1 MKISNKLTLSL
12 LLIGLNAFSARVAV
26 TDSGTDFTHDWLTG
40 RALINTK
47 EVIGNRVDDDRN
59 GKVDDIYGWN
69 FADNYG
75 KVFFKD
81 HVADVPEKVF
91 KIMDV
96 LSRIQAGNPTPED
109 QKFWKEN
116 ITSLSAAEKQKLVT
130 QLNFF
135 GQYAHGTHVSG
146 IVASVAPD
154 ARIMSNRVFPD
165 TPMSFVNPLA
175 ANQPAQRKGLMDM
188 AYRLLAVLTNGT
200 FEGAAAYIGEQQ
212 IDVANYSMGVQ
223 LSAIAGM
230 ALSLRKVVPPT
241 ADEIAVE
248 AGKRCPKGTDEAAYK
263 SCVAQVTEEVMAP
276 YNAKLSAEVQ
286 RMYAQ
291 YEPQGKKW
299 LASAPKTLFVIAAGN
314 DGSDND
320 KRPTFPAN
328 IQVDNSITVAA
339 SNSVISLASFSNYGI
354 TTVHVAA
361 PGVAIKSSVPSLDNK
376 MVLPM
381 SGTSMAAPYVTGVA
395 AKMKDLNPQLTPAQ
409 LKEILMG
416 TVDKKDWLKAKV
428 ISGGVVNAERAY
440 MASEKSKS
448 MTVAAAIAASIE
460 GVTDQKEVSAPKRIF
475 KVNSTT
481 QEMNAF
487 ANEVVF

>member
-1 MKISNKLTLSL
+1 MKLSNKLTLSL

-26 TDSGTDFTHDWLTG
+26 TDSGTDFTHDWLAG
-40 RALINTK
+40 RALINSK
-47 EVIGNRVDDDRN
+47 EMIGNRVDDDRN
-59 GKVDDIYGWN
+59 GKVDDINGWN

-81 HVADVPEKVF
+81 HVADVSEKVY
-91 KIMDV
+91 KIMEV
-96 LSRIQAGNPTPED
+96 LSRIQAGNPSPED
-109 QKFWKEN
+109 EKFLKDHVM
-116 ITSLSAAEKQKLVT
+116 SLPAAEKQKLISE
-130 QLNFF
+130 LNFF

-154 ARIMSNRVFPD
+154 AKIMSNRVFPD
-165 TPMSFVNPLA
+165 TPLSFINPLD
-175 ANQPAQRKGLMDM
+175 NTKQRKGILDM

-200 FEGAAAYIGEQQ
+200 FEKAAAYIGEQQ

-230 ALSLRKVVPPT
+230 SLSLRKVIPPT
-241 ADEIAVE
+241 AAEIAAE
-248 AGKRCPKGTDEAAYK
+248 ATKRCPKGNDEAAYK
-263 SCVAQVTEEVMAP
+263 KCVAQVNEELMAP
-276 YNAKLSAEVQ
+276 YNQKLNAEVV

-299 LASAPKTLFVIAAGN
+299 LATAPKTLFVIAAGN

-339 SNSVISLASFSNYGI
+339 SNGVMALANFSNYGI
-354 TTVHVAA
+354 TSVHVAA
-361 PGVAIKSSVPSLDNK
+361 PGVAIKSSVPSLNNQ

-381 SGTSMAAPYVTGVA
+381 SGTSMAAPYVAGVA
-395 AKMKDLNPQLTPAQ
+395 AKMKDMNPELTPVQ
-409 LKEILMG
+409 MKEILMG
-416 TVDKKDWLKAKV
+416 TVDKKDWLKTKV

-440 MASEKSKS
+440 LASEKAKS
-448 MTVAAAIAASIE
+448 MTLEAAIAASTQDIA
-460 GVTDQKEVSAPKRIF
+460 DQTELSAPKRIF
-475 KVNSTT
+475 KMNSMT
-481 QEMNAF
+481 QEMRSL

>member
-1 MKISNKLTLSL
+1 MKLNNKLTLSL

-26 TDSGTDFTHDWLTG
+26 TDSGTDFTHEWLVG

-47 EVIGNRVDDDRN
+47 EIVGNRVDDDRN

-81 HVADVPEKVF
+81 HVADVPDKVY

-96 LSRIQAGNPTPED
+96 LSRIQAGNQTPED
-109 QKFWKEN
+109 EKYWKEN
-116 ITSLSAAEKQKLVT
+116 IQNLTAAQKQKLSSE
-130 QLNFF
+130 LNFF
-135 GQYAHGTHVSG
+135 GQYAHSTHVSG
-146 IVASVAPD
+146 IIASVSPD
-154 ARIMSNRVFPD
+154 ARMISNRVFPD
-165 TPMSFVNPLA
+165 TPLSFVNPMA
-175 ANQPAQRKGLMDM
+175 ASSQKKGIMDM
-188 AYRLLAVLTNGT
+188 AYKLLAVLTNGT
-200 FEGAAAYIGEQQ
+200 FEQAAAYIGEQQ

-230 ALSLRKVVPPT
+230 ALSIRKVVPPT
-241 ADEIAVE
+241 AEEIAADVQ
-248 AGKRCPKGTDEAAYK
+248 KQCTKGSDEAAYK
-263 SCVAQVTEEVMAP
+263 KCVAQVTETISAP
-276 YNAKLSAEVQ
+276 YNAKLNAEVM
-286 RMYAQ
+286 RMYTQ

-299 LASAPKTLFVIAAGN
+299 LSAAPKTLFVIAAGN
-314 DGSDND
+314 DASDND

-339 SNSVISLASFSNYGI
+339 SNGVMSLGGFSNYGI

-381 SGTSMAAPYVTGVA
+381 SGTSMAAPYVAGVA
-395 AKMKDLNPQLTPAQ
+395 AKMKDLNPQLTPGQ

-416 TVDKKDWLKAKV
+416 TVDKKDWLKTKV
-428 ISGGVVNAERAY
+428 ISSGVVNAERAY
-440 MASEKSKS
+440 LASEKSKS
-448 MTVAAAIAASIE
+448 MTVAAAITLAIQEVA
-460 GVTDQKEVSAPKRIF
+460 DQKELITPKRIF
-475 KVNSTT
+475 KATSLTKD
-481 QEMNAF
+481 MRDF
-487 ANEVVF
+487 ADQVIF